1 MTGTP
6 TNDLLL
12 EIAHCTN
19 VLACSENPGQ
29 EHPCREVV
37 LTQRSTSVAEHQ
49 LPEPWSGHLEQ
60 APILFLASNPSID
73 QEEEYPLGSWPDE
86 LVADF
91 FRNRFGG
98 GRKQW
103 TKDERYTLR
112 RHGTHYRR
120 GVQFWASVRNRAGEL
135 LDRDAIPGVDY
146 VMSEVVH
153 CKSVAEKGV
162 WAALDECA
170 GRYLRRVVER
180 AAARVIV
187 CLGEVADYAVRRE
200 FGLPKSVPAC
210 GPVRVR
216 RRDRYFTFLPHPNA
230 RKPRTFERCLPPRAL
245 RRLRELL
252 TKS

>member
-1 MTGTP
+1 MEYP
-6 TNDLLL
+6 D
-12 EIAHCTN
+12 
-19 VLACSENPGQ
+19 Q

-60 APILFLASNPSID
+60 APILFLASNPSIA

-103 TKDERYTLR
+103 TRDERYTLR
-112 RHGTHYRR
+112 RDGTHYRR
-120 GVQFWASVRNRAGEL
+120 GVQFWASVRYRAGEL
-135 LDRDAIPGVDY
+135 LGRVATPGVDY
-146 VMSEVVH
+146 VLSEVVH

-162 WAALDECA
+162 WEALDECA
-170 GRYLRRVVER
+170 GRYLRRVVEH
-180 AAARVIV
+180 AVARVV
-187 CLGEVADYAVRRE
+187 VGLGGRADYAVRRQ
-200 FGLPKSVPAC
+200 FRLPEGKAVC
-210 GPVRVR
+210 GPVRVG

-230 RKPRTFERCLPPRAL
+230 RKPRTFEKCLPPKEL
-245 RRLRELL
+245 RRLREVL

>member
-1 MTGTP
+1 M
-6 TNDLLL
+6 
-12 EIAHCTN
+12 
-19 VLACSENPGQ
+19 
-29 EHPCREVV
+29 
-37 LTQRSTSVAEHQ
+37 
-49 LPEPWSGHLEQ
+49 
-60 APILFLASNPSID
+60 
-73 QEEEYPLGSWPDE
+73 
-86 LVADF
+86 
-91 FRNRFGG
+91 
-98 GRKQW
+98 RK
-103 TKDERYTLR
+103 
-112 RHGTHYRR
+112 
-120 GVQFWASVRNRAGEL
+120 RAGEL
-135 LDRDAIPGVDY
+135 LNRDAISGVDY

-170 GRYLRRVVER
+170 GRYLRRVVEH

-230 RKPRTFERCLPPRAL
+230 RKPRTFERCLPPREL

-252 TKS
+252 TAS